1 MWETVERISELK
13 DRAGEITKEVPQ
25 RDEEIRC

>member
-1 MWETVERISELK
+1 MWETIEEIRELK

-25 RDEEIRC
+25 RDEEIRY